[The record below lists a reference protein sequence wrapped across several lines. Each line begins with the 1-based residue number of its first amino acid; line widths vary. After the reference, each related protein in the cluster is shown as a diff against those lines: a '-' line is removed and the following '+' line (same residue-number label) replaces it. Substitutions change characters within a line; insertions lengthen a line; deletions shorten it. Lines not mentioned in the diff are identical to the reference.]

1 MYESGQASVSLRVE
15 VLRGG
20 GVYTVLQPVSAPEV
34 QMRADS
40 ALKMSFKGEFY
51 TPDEEIRWLTDRI
64 RPMLTVDGQE
74 YPVGLYIGTTPRRRT
89 RGGGSVVV
97 LEAYSVLYL
106 AQRVTLEPG
115 YIIRAGTNYIGAA
128 QDLLRLA
135 GITMYTAEPTDKRIP
150 TDRADWS
157 VGTTVL
163 DVLNGLLAE
172 INYREVW
179 VDLDGIVHLDSG
191 REEVSAAA
199 EAAAL
204 AESGSVR
211 LVVYGY
217 SVTAGVES
225 LSVSGD
231 TVKAVVLG
239 LREDGDTLTVTVRGT
254 PDPGGGDVKPVGVPD
269 HVYTSGQYSVISS
282 DVDVVTD
289 YFDKANVFR
298 AVCSSPDLTE
308 PLVAEVVNDDPLS
321 PFSTT
326 VLGVRIV
333 QVEEVDAVADLAEL
347 QAMAAQ
353 MRYKALQT
361 VETIEFVTA
370 LEPTHTVWDSVGLD
384 VGGETGIY
392 TEIGWRMVLDASGEM
407 RHTAERTVFI

>member
-51 TPDEEIRWLTDRI
+51 APDEEIRWLTDRI
-64 RPMLTVDGQE
+64 RPMLTVDGTE

-89 RGGGSVVV
+89 RGNGSAVV

-106 AQRVTLEPG
+106 AQRATVEPD

-150 TDRADWS
+150 TDRADFD

-172 INYREVW
+172 INYRDVW
-179 VDLDGIVHLDSG
+179 VDLEGIVHIDSG
-191 REEVSAAA
+191 RSNDAAMRSAQVRAMPGTA
-199 EAAAL
+199 EL
-204 AESGSVR
+204 VVERLSGS
-211 LVVYGY
+211 
-217 SVTAGVES
+217 
-225 LSVSGD
+225 GD
-231 TVKAVVLG
+231 ALTVGVLG
-239 LREDGDTLTVTVRGT
+239 IQADGDNIIVQTRSKKMPEGGVTVTGA
-254 PDPGGGDVKPVGVPD
+254 PD
-269 HVYTSGQYSVISS
+269 HVYTAGQYSVLSGE
-282 DVDVVTD
+282 VDVVTD

-298 AVCSSPDLTE
+298 AVCSSPDLPE
-308 PLVAEVVNDDPLS
+308 PLVAEVVNDDPMS

-333 QVEEVDAVADLAEL
+333 QTEEVDSVADLAEL

-353 MRYKALQT
+353 MRYRALQT

-370 LEPTHTVWDSVGLD
+370 LEPTHTVWDTVGLD
-384 VGGETGIY
+384 IGSESGLY
-392 TEIGWRMVLDASGEM
+392 TETGWRMVLDASGEM
-407 RHTAERTVFI
+407 RHTAERTVLI